1 MHLSR
6 NILLAAALTA
16 LAAGSAFACPHRSTR
31 AAGRDSRSALS
42 SVPQRVP
49 DARAAALVAWR
60 PRAWTL
66 AAPSQA
72 QGMRVAI
79 DPVDGA
85 MGMPSPDQLAQE
97 QLVVGDDSPVSVER
111 AANGAIT
118 AHLDDRWAEFAVATV
133 GPDGKPGW
141 TCVDGRLGAVRFM
154 RKPVLPAGPAAPKWE
169 EK

>member
-16 LAAGSAFACPHRSTR
+16 LAAGSAFACPHHGPR
-31 AAGRDSRSALS
+31 ATGLDSRSVLS
-42 SVPQRVP
+42 SVPQRVSN
-49 DARAAALVAWR
+49 ARAAALVAWK

-66 AAPSQA
+66 VAPSQA

-85 MGMPSPDQLAQE
+85 MGMPSPDQLSQE
-97 QLVVGDDSPVSVER
+97 QLVIGDDAPVSVER
-111 AANGAIT
+111 SANGTIT
-118 AHLDDRWAEFAVATV
+118 AHLDDRWADFAVATI
-133 GPDGKPGW
+133 GSDGKPGW
-141 TCVDGRLGAVRFM
+141 TCVPGRKAAVKFM
-154 RKPVLPAGPAAPKWE
+154 QNPVPPVAPVAPKWE

>member
-16 LAAGSAFACPHRSTR
+16 LAAGSAFACPHHTAR
-31 AAGRDSRSALS
+31 AAGGEWGSGLS
-42 SVPQRVP
+42 SAPQSVPA
-49 DARAAALVAWR
+49 ARAAALVAWK

-66 AAPSQA
+66 ATSSQA

-85 MGMPSPDQLAQE
+85 MGMPSPDQFSQ
-97 QLVVGDDSPVSVER
+97 QVMVGDDAPVSVER
-111 AANGAIT
+111 AANGAII
-118 AHLDDRWAEFAVATV
+118 AHLDDRWAEYAVATV

-141 TCVDGRLGAVRFM
+141 TCVDGRRGAVEFM
-154 RKPVLPAGPAAPKWE
+154 RMPMLPVAPVAPKRE